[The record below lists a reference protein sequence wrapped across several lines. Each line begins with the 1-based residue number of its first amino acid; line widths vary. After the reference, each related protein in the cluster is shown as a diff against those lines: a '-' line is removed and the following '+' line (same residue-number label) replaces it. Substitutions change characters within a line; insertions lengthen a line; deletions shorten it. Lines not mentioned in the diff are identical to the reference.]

1 MLCWRKKN
9 RCKRN
14 VASPLIIHPLNE
26 KPNRF
31 SSGYR
36 RVPRFE
42 HSNSFAQER
51 REGDESTRPIRG
63 EVTMIRRHGRLGG
76 RMDRDWM
83 FERLNVIPF
92 EKVRLKIR
100 GVKGWI
106 FGNFDGACNGRLCF
120 D

>member
-83 FERLNVIPF
+83 LERGLT
-92 EKVRLKIR
+92 
-100 GVKGWI
+100 
-106 FGNFDGACNGRLCF
+106 
-120 D
+120 